1 MMTTKPKHTTRR
13 NRHSASTRVAK
24 QKQLERE
31 FDRELRRQLSELA
44 PVAPIPTVG
53 KAERLGPVVVYT
65 VRSTDGGLPF
75 RYEYKSKPGTWRT
88 VAEAD
93 AVKSI
98 RQQGLL
104 VHAHIETREEA

>member
-1 MMTTKPKHTTRR
+1 MTTKPKHTTRR
-13 NRHSASTRVAK
+13 NRHSASTRVDK

-31 FDRELRRQLSELA
+31 FDRELRRQLNELE

-53 KAERLGPVVVYT
+53 KAERFGPVVVYT
-65 VRSTDGGLPF
+65 VRTQDGGLPF

-93 AVKSI
+93 AVKHM
-98 RQQGLL
+98 RQQGLVL
-104 VHAHIETREEA
+104 HAHIETREEA

>member
-1 MMTTKPKHTTRR
+1 M
-13 NRHSASTRVAK
+13 
-24 QKQLERE
+24 
-31 FDRELRRQLSELA
+31 
-44 PVAPIPTVG
+44 
-53 KAERLGPVVVYT
+53 VVYT
-65 VRSTDGGLPF
+65 VRTQDGGLPF

>member
-1 MMTTKPKHTTRR
+1 MTTKPKHTTCRR
-13 NRHSASTRVAK
+13 RHGVHTRVDR

-31 FDRELRRQLSELA
+31 FDRELRRQLNELE
-44 PVAPIPTVG
+44 PTVSVPTVG
-53 KAERLGPVVVYT
+53 KTERFGPVVVYT

>member
-1 MMTTKPKHTTRR
+1 MTTKPKHTTRR
-13 NRHSASTRVAK
+13 NRHSASTRVDK

-31 FDRELRRQLSELA
+31 FDRELRRQLNELE
-44 PVAPIPTVG
+44 PTTIPTVG
-53 KAERLGPVVVYT
+53 KAERFGPVVVYT
-65 VRSTDGGLPF
+65 VRTTDGGLPF

-104 VHAHIETREEA
+104 VHSHIETREEA